1 MNRTG
6 AAMFLCLQSSF
17 DPNGYRVP
25 HRFYGVVII
34 LLTSLF
40 VGVGPNTAAAKDR
53 VPLYQASRQAGA
65 DIRVVVIGDNAEET
79 EKLMRR
85 WNTEFQRS
93 FPDLSFYDDLIVEPD
108 ATKWPDYLE
117 QGTIFVVD
125 DRTVAEMRSENIFEN
140 ANNITLEKF
149 ETRGE
154 PIYVERNRLNTL
166 VLHDYKTLRCSIE
179 SLLVNF
185 NEVSVIFNVNTEMSL
200 SNDGDSNVMCFRFI
214 AHKRFALYEVGGFK
228 GSDDYKYADSKDRE
242 FLDMI
247 PKSDEEKAIRII
259 RRNSK

>member
-1 MNRTG
+1 
-6 AAMFLCLQSSF
+6 MFLCLQGSL
-17 DPNGYRVP
+17 DPSGYRNAQSFGCVAL
-25 HRFYGVVII
+25 F
-34 LLTSLF
+34 LLVTLF
-40 VGVGPNTAAAKDR
+40 AGVGPNTAVAQDR

-65 DIRVVVIGDNAEET
+65 AIRVVVLGDNAEET

-125 DRTVAEMRSENIFEN
+125 DRTFAEMRSKNIFED
-140 ANNITLEKF
+140 ANNITIEKF

-154 PIYVERNRLNTL
+154 PIYVERNRFKTF
-166 VLHDYKTLRCSIE
+166 VLHGYKKLRCNIE

-185 NEVSVIFNVNTEMSL
+185 NEISIIFNVNTEISL
-200 SNDGDSNVMCFRFI
+200 EEDGDGNDVCFAI
-214 AHKRFALYEVGGFK
+214 LAHKRFALYESGGFE
-228 GSDDYKYADSKDRE
+228 GSDDYRNADTKDRE
-242 FLDMI
+242 FLGIVNKD
-247 PKSDEEKAIRII
+247 DREKAIRII
-259 RRNSK
+259 RRNTR